1 MPLSETYNW
10 KRASDAL
17 KITRLA
23 LSTGPFWG
31 GPNTRAQ
38 HHISALSSCLGISCS
53 RKAAA
58 RRQQQRRKQGAFF
71 SRPPFQNGY
80 WVSGWV
86 RTGGSLV
93 GKRKSCLSLSL
104 SRFFLEGREGG
115 REVGDWHK
123 ARHCCVCMFFLF
135 GQTGK
140 KMDQGDCPTYSI
152 RQFPAPTPPKRII
165 LLNLGCVQHQVI
177 TYYLGGGGAGGG
189 WTVKFNFACRRDLLQ
204 AARQTHQT
212 VGAYYVKRSP
222 YGLWD
227 ANTCPVHR

>member
-58 RRQQQRRKQGAFF
+58 RRQQQRRKQGAF
-71 SRPPFQNGY
+71 SPAPPFQNGY
-80 WVSGWV
+80 WVSDWV

-93 GKRKSCLSLSL
+93 GKRRSSLSLSL
-104 SRFFLEGREGG
+104 FFLEGREGG
-115 REVGDWHK
+115 RGGGRLAQGSTLLRLHVFSPWTDRKKDGPGGLSDLFHK
-123 ARHCCVCMFFLF
+123 RVPGPH
-135 GQTGK
+135 
-140 KMDQGDCPTYSI
+140 
-152 RQFPAPTPPKRII
+152 PPKRII

-222 YGLWD
+222 YGLRD
-227 ANTCPVHR
+227 ANTCPVRR

>member
-93 GKRKSCLSLSL
+93 GKRKSSLSLSL
-104 SRFFLEGREGG
+104 SFFFLKEGREGG
-115 REVGDWHK
+115 RWETGTRLDTV
-123 ARHCCVCMFFLF
+123 ASACFFSLDK
-135 GQTGK
+135 QE
-140 KMDQGDCPTYSI
+140 
-152 RQFPAPTPPKRII
+152 KR
-165 LLNLGCVQHQVI
+165 
-177 TYYLGGGGAGGG
+177 
-189 WTVKFNFACRRDLLQ
+189 WTRG
-204 AARQTHQT
+204 T
-212 VGAYYVKRSP
+212 VRLIP
-222 YGLWD
+222 
-227 ANTCPVHR
+227 